1 MNTRDRSFMAL
12 LRTVPM
18 RDLLVA
24 GLAAIAIVVALAG
37 CTSEAAPADAMPPP
51 PEVSVATV
59 LSKPVRVWD
68 DFTGHVA
75 AVESVE
81 IRSRVS
87 GYVDRVAYQEG
98 QEIAKGDLLFVI
110 DRRPYEAALAQARA
124 GLARARSE
132 AKLAASQDRRA
143 QALVEARAIS
153 REEFEARKAAV
164 AQAEAAVRAAQAEV
178 AAARLELQFTEVR
191 SPIDGRAGRAMA
203 TAGNLAQADTTVLT
217 TIVSQDPVHVYF
229 ETDEQTFLRYGEMA
243 RRGERADSRNVVRV
257 GLANESGY
265 PHEGVVDFTDN
276 RVDPS
281 TGTIRARA
289 VLSNPDR
296 VFTPGLFARVR
307 LQGSGEI
314 ESMLIDARA
323 VLTDQDR
330 KYVYVLGPEDRAVRK
345 DIVPGRVVEV
355 LDGGTPRRL
364 QVVESGLEPIDRVIV
379 HGMQK
384 IFMPGMPV
392 RPSLIAMGDPPN
404 SGQTRVAQAT
414 E

>member
-1 MNTRDRSFMAL
+1 
-12 LRTVPM
+12 
-18 RDLLVA
+18 
-24 GLAAIAIVVALAG
+24 LAG

-203 TAGNLAQADTTVLT
+203 TAGNLAQADSTVLT
-217 TIVSQDPVHVYF
+217 TVVSQDPVHVYF

-243 RRGERADSRNVVRV
+243 RRGEREN
-257 GLANESGY
+257 
-265 PHEGVVDFTDN
+265 
-276 RVDPS
+276 
-281 TGTIRARA
+281 
-289 VLSNPDR
+289 
-296 VFTPGLFARVR
+296 
-307 LQGSGEI
+307 
-314 ESMLIDARA
+314 
-323 VLTDQDR
+323 
-330 KYVYVLGPEDRAVRK
+330 
-345 DIVPGRVVEV
+345 
-355 LDGGTPRRL
+355 
-364 QVVESGLEPIDRVIV
+364 
-379 HGMQK
+379 
-384 IFMPGMPV
+384 
-392 RPSLIAMGDPPN
+392 
-404 SGQTRVAQAT
+404 
-414 E
+414 